1 MRPILVIQQ
10 ATRERV
16 TALRAGLGDVENVV
30 VLGIDARTFST
41 LAGLDAMYM
50 SLTRAERWG
59 SRPLAPHE
67 VAILET
73 GTTGAEEGQPPFIV
87 TGLVLR
93 ADDPNTAA
101 VCIPLI
107 IRGVLRAAGERN
119 AAHPGSIRT
128 IGFSEFEL
136 TFPGA
141 SVTDVGRMLAASL
154 R

>member
-10 ATRERV
+10 PTRERV
-16 TALRAGLGDVENVV
+16 TAFRAGLGDAENVV
-30 VLGIDARTFST
+30 VLGIDAKTFST
-41 LAGLDAMYM
+41 VPGVDAIYM

-73 GTTGAEEGQPPFIV
+73 GTKGAEEGLPPFII
-87 TGLVLR
+87 TGLVLKG
-93 ADDPNTAA
+93 DEPNTAA
-101 VCIPLI
+101 TCMPLI
-107 IRGVLRAAGERN
+107 IRAVLRAAGERN

-128 IGFSEFEL
+128 LGFSEFEL